1 MAQKGAHPEER
12 RDAWIARR
20 AEWWAARRLDR
31 SSEDVWELR
40 TCVGSWVCWNGADA
54 GRTGSPWRTTRRRIL
69 GALPQSSSNEL
80 LPRTDSLPYS

>member
-1 MAQKGAHPEER
+1 MNSQFKSLWRYGHGADCARKSDEFKACMAQKGAHPEER

-40 TCVGSWVCWNGADA
+40 TCVVSSMGLLG
-54 GRTGSPWRTTRRRIL
+54 WR
-69 GALPQSSSNEL
+69 
-80 LPRTDSLPYS
+80 